1 METSVETQPRP
12 SPVSFC
18 VTGDVVRSAAVA
30 EGFSLAER
38 YALLTDAELEEVAAH
53 KARAE
58 AVSSAYE
65 GVLLDEEQLKGELL
79 QTLRETRLTG
89 TPAAA

>member
-1 METSVETQPRP
+1 METSVKTQPRP
-12 SPVSFC
+12 APASFGA
-18 VTGDVVRSAAVA
+18 TGEVGRGAAIA

-38 YALLTDAELEEVAAH
+38 YALLTDAELEGMAGH

-65 GVLLDEEQLKGELL
+65 GVLLDEEQLKRDLL
-79 QTLRETRLTG
+79 QSLRET
-89 TPAAA
+89 A

>member
-1 METSVETQPRP
+1 METSVETLPPP
-12 SPVSFC
+12 SLASLGA
-18 VTGDVVRSAAVA
+18 TGEVGRSAAIA

-38 YALLTDAELEEVAAH
+38 YALLTDAELEEMASH
-53 KARAE
+53 EARAE

-65 GVLLDEEQLKGELL
+65 GVLLDEEQLKRDLL
-79 QTLRETRLTG
+79 QSFRETRLTG